1 MHIPLRQPVCVHC
14 YYWHLEP
21 RLTQPIINFS
31 AGFAPLAGMHQP
43 GGYQVPPQHLYSR
56 GGGHWPSF
64 NPSLLP
70 HQGNTQHGHYPI
82 LPSLSD
88 EAQWV
93 WGLRL
98 CSYLIN
104 TCTLKIFLG
113 QCFPKGQF
121 YFFRIFSTHNFGLR
135 NFTSADQSMIFPPQN
150 CIMGTVLLLQTT
162 FLAYLHM

>member
-1 MHIPLRQPVCVHC
+1 MHVPLRQPVCVHC

-21 RLTQPIINFS
+21 RLTQLTTTIINFS
-31 AGFAPLAGMHQP
+31 AGFAPLAGMQQP
-43 GGYQVPPQHLYSR
+43 TGYQVPPQHLYSR
-56 GGGHWPSF
+56 GGGHWLSF

-70 HQGNTQHGHYPI
+70 QQGSTHHGHYPI

-98 CSYLIN
+98 CNYLIN

-121 YFFRIFSTHNFGLR
+121 YCF
-135 NFTSADQSMIFPPQN
+135 QN
-150 CIMGTVLLLQTT
+150 I
-162 FLAYLHM
+162 